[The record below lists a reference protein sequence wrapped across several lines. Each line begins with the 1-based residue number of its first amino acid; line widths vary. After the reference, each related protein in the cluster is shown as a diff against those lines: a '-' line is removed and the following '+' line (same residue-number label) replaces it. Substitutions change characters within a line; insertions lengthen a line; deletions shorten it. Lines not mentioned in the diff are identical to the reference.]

1 MASEA
6 PKDIDMA
13 DTTSTQPQETIPE
26 TAQVNEP
33 KFGGFTRFEVELEF
47 VQCLANPHY
56 LMHLATL
63 TAASSPD
70 PSVTASKPGEGHAHV
85 PLLSHPPFIAYLKY
99 LQYFTKPPYLKYLT
113 YPGPTLKNLELLQN
127 ERFRR
132 EILSP
137 DVVAALVEE
146 GKAAVAG
153 GAS

>member
-1 MASEA
+1 
-6 PKDIDMA
+6 
-13 DTTSTQPQETIPE
+13 
-26 TAQVNEP
+26 
-33 KFGGFTRFEVELEF
+33 
-47 VQCLANPHY
+47 
-56 LMHLATL
+56 MHLATL

-70 PSVTASKPGEGHAHV
+70 PSATESKTINEPQTHV

-99 LQYFTKPPYLKYLT
+99 LQYFTKPPYLKFLT
-113 YPGPTLKNLELLQN
+113 YPGPTLKHLELLQT

-153 GAS
+153 SAN